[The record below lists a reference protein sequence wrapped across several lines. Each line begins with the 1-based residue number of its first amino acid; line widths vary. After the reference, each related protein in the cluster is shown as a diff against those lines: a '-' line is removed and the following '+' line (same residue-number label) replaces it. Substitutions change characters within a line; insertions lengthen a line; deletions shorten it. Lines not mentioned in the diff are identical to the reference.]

1 MTIIAMATVVMDQIM
16 EADMVAVVDMEAVAD
31 MEAVVDMEAVA
42 GTVVDMDPVADTVVD
57 MDPVDMDTM
66 ISKKKIKIIF
76 FHNCKYYYS
85 RDLINK

>member
-16 EADMVAVVDMEAVAD
+16 EADMV
-31 MEAVVDMEAVA
+31 AVVDMEAVA

-66 ISKKKIKIIF
+66 ISKKKNQNNF
-76 FHNCKYYYS
+76 FP
-85 RDLINK
+85 